1 MGELMKKIYLSLIA
15 LITSMMIS
23 VSAFAVDIIVVSHGQ
38 ANDPFWSVAKNG
50 VDKACKDMKVSCSY
64 TAPATFDM
72 VEMAKM
78 INNAVSQK
86 PKGIVITLPDAA
98 ALGKSVKNAIAAG
111 IPVISMNSGSD
122 DYMKLGI
129 SAHVGQTEFEAG
141 VGGGQ
146 KMKAAGG
153 KKALC
158 VNHEVG
164 NVALDRRC
172 AGFKKGFGGSV
183 EILGTSNDPTE
194 IQKAVSAKL
203 SGVDT
208 ILTLGAGLSGE
219 AALKALEAA
228 GKVGKVKL
236 GTFDMSPGMLK
247 AAAAGKVEFL
257 IDQQQYLQ
265 GYLPIAIFAQYMRY
279 GTMPAGVVMTGPGF
293 VTPKNANSVIKWAA
307 QGYR

>member
-1 MGELMKKIYLSLIA
+1 MRKIYLSLIA
-15 LITSMMIS
+15 LITTVMMS

-50 VDKACKDMKVSCSY
+50 VDKACKDMKISCSY

-72 VEMAKM
+72 VEMSKM

-194 IQKAVSAKL
+194 IQKAVAAKL
-203 SGVDT
+203 GGVDT

-219 AALKALEAA
+219 AALKALESA
-228 GKVGKVKL
+228 GKVGQVKL

>member
-1 MGELMKKIYLSLIA
+1 MRKIYLTILAFLSWA
-15 LITSMMIS
+15 AMS
-23 VSAFAVDIIVVSHGQ
+23 VASFAIDVIVVSHGQ

-50 VDKACKDMKVSCSY
+50 VDSACKDMKIKCKY
-64 TAPATFDM
+64 TAPGTFDM
-72 VEMAKM
+72 VEMAKL
-78 INNAVSQK
+78 IDNAVSQK

-98 ALGKSVKNAIAAG
+98 ALGKSVKAAIAAG
-111 IPVISMNSGSD
+111 IPVVSMNSGSD
-122 DYMKLGI
+122 DFAKLGI

-194 IQKAVSAKL
+194 IQKAVAAKL
-203 SGVDT
+203 GGVDT

-219 AALKALEAA
+219 AALKAIKSA
-228 GKVGKVKL
+228 GKTGNIKL

-247 AAAAGKVEFL
+247 AAAAGEVEFL

-265 GYLPIAIFAQYMRY
+265 GYLPIAIFAQYMRW

-293 VTPKNANSVIKWAA
+293 VTPQNASKVIKWAA

>member
-1 MGELMKKIYLSLIA
+1 MKKLYLTFLA
-15 LITSMMIS
+15 LFTWMAMS
-23 VSAFAVDIIVVSHGQ
+23 VASFAIDVIVVSHGQ

-50 VDKACKDMKVSCSY
+50 VDSACKDMKIKCKY
-64 TAPATFDM
+64 TAPGTFDM
-72 VEMAKM
+72 VEMAKL
-78 INNAVSQK
+78 IDNAVSQK

-98 ALGKSVKNAIAAG
+98 ALGKSVKAAIAAG
-111 IPVISMNSGSD
+111 IPVVSMNSGSD
-122 DYMKLGI
+122 DFAKLGI

-194 IQKAVSAKL
+194 IQKAVAAKL
-203 SGVDT
+203 GGVDT

-219 AALKALEAA
+219 AALKAIKSA
-228 GKVGKVKL
+228 GKTGSIKL

-247 AAAAGKVEFL
+247 AAAAGEVEFL

-265 GYLPIAIFAQYMRY
+265 GYLPIAIFAQYMRW

-293 VTPKNANSVIKWAA
+293 VTPQNASKVIKWAA

>member
-1 MGELMKKIYLSLIA
+1 MRKIYLTLVASLSWMA
-15 LITSMMIS
+15 MS
-23 VSAFAVDIIVVSHGQ
+23 VASFAIDVIVVSHGQ

-50 VDKACKDMKVSCSY
+50 VDSACKDMKIKCKY
-64 TAPATFDM
+64 TAPGTFDM
-72 VEMAKM
+72 VEMAKL
-78 INNAVSQK
+78 IDNAVSQK

-98 ALGKSVKNAIAAG
+98 ALGKSVKAAIAAG
-111 IPVISMNSGSD
+111 IPVVSMNSGSD
-122 DYMKLGI
+122 DFAKLGI

-172 AGFKKGFGGSV
+172 AGFKKGFGGPV

-194 IQKAVSAKL
+194 IQKAVAAKL
-203 SGVDT
+203 GGVDT

-219 AALKALEAA
+219 AALKAIKSA
-228 GKVGKVKL
+228 GKTGSIKL

-247 AAAAGKVEFL
+247 AAAAGEVEFL

-265 GYLPIAIFAQYMRY
+265 GYLPIAIFAQYMRW

-293 VTPKNANSVIKWAA
+293 VTPQNASKVIKWAA

>member
-1 MGELMKKIYLSLIA
+1 MRKIYLSFVALIA
-15 LITSMMIS
+15 TAIMS

-50 VDKACKDMKVSCSY
+50 VDKACKDMKISCSY

-194 IQKAVSAKL
+194 IQKAVAAKL
-203 SGVDT
+203 GGVDT
-208 ILTLGAGLSGE
+208 ILTRGAGLSGE
-219 AALKALEAA
+219 AALKALESA

-293 VTPKNANSVIKWAA
+293 VTPQNANSVIKWAA

>member
-1 MGELMKKIYLSLIA
+1 MRKIYLSILAIVCW
-15 LITSMMIS
+15 TMMS
-23 VSAFAVDIIVVSHGQ
+23 VAAFAIDVIVVSHGQ

-50 VDKACKDMKVSCSY
+50 VDSACKDMKISCKY
-64 TAPATFDM
+64 TAPGTFDM
-72 VEMAKM
+72 VEMAKL
-78 INNAVSQK
+78 IDNAVSQK

-98 ALGKSVKNAIAAG
+98 ALGKSVKAAIAAG

-122 DYMKLGI
+122 DFASLGI

-172 AGFKKGFGGSV
+172 AGFKKGFGGPV
-183 EILGTSNDPTE
+183 EILGTSNDVTE
-194 IQKAVSAKL
+194 IEKAVAAKL
-203 SGVDT
+203 GGVDT

-228 GKVGKVKL
+228 GKVGKIRL
-236 GTFDMSPGMLK
+236 GTFDMSPDMLK

-265 GYLPIAIFAQYMRY
+265 GYLPIVIFAQYIRW

-293 VTPKNANSVIKWAA
+293 VTPENASKVIKWAA

>member
-1 MGELMKKIYLSLIA
+1 MRKLYLTLLAFVSWMA
-15 LITSMMIS
+15 MS
-23 VSAFAVDIIVVSHGQ
+23 VASFAIDVIVVSHGQ
-38 ANDPFWSVAKNG
+38 ASDPFWSVAKNG
-50 VDKACKDMKVSCSY
+50 VDSACKDMKIKCKY
-64 TAPATFDM
+64 TAPGTFDM
-72 VEMAKM
+72 VEMAKL
-78 INNAVSQK
+78 IDNAVSQK

-98 ALGKSVKNAIAAG
+98 ALGKSVKAAIAAG
-111 IPVISMNSGSD
+111 IPVVSMNSGSD
-122 DYMKLGI
+122 DFAKLGI

-194 IQKAVSAKL
+194 IQKAVAAKL
-203 SGVDT
+203 GGVDT

-219 AALKALEAA
+219 AALKAIKSA
-228 GKVGKVKL
+228 GKTGSIKL

-247 AAAAGKVEFL
+247 AAAAGEVEFL

-265 GYLPIAIFAQYMRY
+265 GYLPIAIFAQYMRW

-293 VTPKNANSVIKWAA
+293 VTHKNASKVIKWAA

>member
-1 MGELMKKIYLSLIA
+1 MRKIYLTILAFLSWA
-15 LITSMMIS
+15 AMS
-23 VSAFAVDIIVVSHGQ
+23 VASFAIDVIVVSHGQ

-50 VDKACKDMKVSCSY
+50 VDSACKDMKIKCKY
-64 TAPATFDM
+64 TAPGTFDM
-72 VEMAKM
+72 VEMAKL
-78 INNAVSQK
+78 IDNAVSQK

-98 ALGKSVKNAIAAG
+98 ALGKSVKAAIAAG
-111 IPVISMNSGSD
+111 IPVVSMNSGSD
-122 DYMKLGI
+122 DFAKLGI
-129 SAHVGQTEFEAG
+129 SAHGGQTEFEAG

-194 IQKAVSAKL
+194 IQKAVAAKL
-203 SGVDT
+203 GGVDT

-219 AALKALEAA
+219 AALKALKSA
-228 GKVGKVKL
+228 GKVGSIKL
-236 GTFDMSPGMLK
+236 GTFDMSPDMLK
-247 AAAAGKVEFL
+247 AAAAGEVEFL

-265 GYLPIAIFAQYMRY
+265 GYLPIAIFAQYMRW

-293 VTPKNANSVIKWAA
+293 VTPDNASKVIKWAA

>member
-1 MGELMKKIYLSLIA
+1 MKKIYLTIVA
-15 LITSMMIS
+15 LFTWMALS
-23 VSAFAVDIIVVSHGQ
+23 VASFAIDVIVVSHGQ

-50 VDKACKDMKVSCSY
+50 VDSACKDMKIKCKY
-64 TAPATFDM
+64 TAPGTFDM
-72 VEMAKM
+72 VEMAKL
-78 INNAVSQK
+78 IDNAVSQK

-98 ALGKSVKNAIAAG
+98 ALGKSVKAAIAAG
-111 IPVISMNSGSD
+111 IPVVSMNSGSD
-122 DYMKLGI
+122 DFAKLGI

-194 IQKAVSAKL
+194 IQKAVAAKL
-203 SGVDT
+203 GGVDT

-219 AALKALEAA
+219 AALKAIKSA
-228 GKVGKVKL
+228 GKTGSIKL

-247 AAAAGKVEFL
+247 AAAAGEVEFL

-265 GYLPIAIFAQYMRY
+265 GYLPIAIFAQYMRW

-293 VTPKNANSVIKWAA
+293 VTPQNASKVIKWAA

>member
-1 MGELMKKIYLSLIA
+1 MRKIYLTILAFLSWTA
-15 LITSMMIS
+15 MS
-23 VSAFAVDIIVVSHGQ
+23 VASFAIDVIVVSHGQ

-50 VDKACKDMKVSCSY
+50 VDSACKDMKIKCKY
-64 TAPATFDM
+64 TAPGTFDM
-72 VEMAKM
+72 VEMAKL
-78 INNAVSQK
+78 IDNAVSQK

-98 ALGKSVKNAIAAG
+98 ALGKSVKAAIAAG
-111 IPVISMNSGSD
+111 IPVVSMNSGSD
-122 DYMKLGI
+122 DFAKLGI

-172 AGFKKGFGGSV
+172 AGFKKGFGGPV

-194 IQKAVSAKL
+194 IQKAVAAKL
-203 SGVDT
+203 GGVDT

-219 AALKALEAA
+219 AALKAIKSA
-228 GKVGKVKL
+228 GKTGSIKL

-247 AAAAGKVEFL
+247 AAAAGEVEFL

-265 GYLPIAIFAQYMRY
+265 GYLPIAIFAQYMRW

-293 VTPKNANSVIKWAA
+293 VTPQNASKVIKWAA

>member
-1 MGELMKKIYLSLIA
+1 MKKLYLTFLA
-15 LITSMMIS
+15 LFTWMVMS
-23 VSAFAVDIIVVSHGQ
+23 VASFAIDVIVVSHGQ

-50 VDKACKDMKVSCSY
+50 VDSACKDMKIKCKYV
-64 TAPATFDM
+64 APGTFDM
-72 VEMAKM
+72 VEMAKL
-78 INNAVSQK
+78 IDNAVSQK

-98 ALGKSVKNAIAAG
+98 ALGKSVKAAIAAG
-111 IPVISMNSGSD
+111 IPVVSMNSGSD
-122 DYMKLGI
+122 DFAKLGI

-194 IQKAVSAKL
+194 IQKAVAAKL
-203 SGVDT
+203 GGVDT

-219 AALKALEAA
+219 AALKAIKSA
-228 GKVGKVKL
+228 GKTGNIKL

-247 AAAAGKVEFL
+247 AAAAGEVEFL

-265 GYLPIAIFAQYMRY
+265 GYLPIVIFAQYMRW

-293 VTPKNANSVIKWAA
+293 VTPKNASKVIKWAA

>member
-1 MGELMKKIYLSLIA
+1 MRKIYITILAFLSWA
-15 LITSMMIS
+15 AMS
-23 VSAFAVDIIVVSHGQ
+23 VASFAIDVIVVSHGQ

-50 VDKACKDMKVSCSY
+50 VDSACKDMKIKCKY
-64 TAPATFDM
+64 TAPGTFDM
-72 VEMAKM
+72 VEMAKL
-78 INNAVSQK
+78 IDNAVSQK

-98 ALGKSVKNAIAAG
+98 ALGKSVKAAIAAG
-111 IPVISMNSGSD
+111 IPVVSMNSGSD
-122 DYMKLGI
+122 DFAKLGI

-194 IQKAVSAKL
+194 IQKAVAAKL
-203 SGVDT
+203 GGVDT

-219 AALKALEAA
+219 AALKALKSA
-228 GKVGKVKL
+228 GKVGSIKL
-236 GTFDMSPGMLK
+236 GTFDMSPDMLK
-247 AAAAGKVEFL
+247 AAAAGEVEFL

-265 GYLPIAIFAQYMRY
+265 GYLPIAIFAQYMRW

-293 VTPKNANSVIKWAA
+293 VTPDNASKVIKWAA

>member
-1 MGELMKKIYLSLIA
+1 MRKIYIA
-15 LITSMMIS
+15 LLAFVTSMMIS
-23 VSAFAVDIIVVSHGQ
+23 VAAFAVDIIVVSHGQ

-50 VDKACKDMKVSCSY
+50 VDSACKDMNITCRY
-64 TAPATFDM
+64 TAPGTFDM
-72 VEMAKM
+72 VEMAKL
-78 INNAVSQK
+78 IDNAVAQN

-98 ALGKSVKNAIAAG
+98 ALGKSVKAAIAAG

-122 DYMKLGI
+122 DYASLGI
-129 SAHVGQTEFEAG
+129 SVHVGQTEFEAG

-172 AGFKKGFGGSV
+172 AGFKKGFGGTV
-183 EILGTSNDPTE
+183 DILGTSNDVTE
-194 IQKAVSAKL
+194 IQKAVAAKL
-203 SGVDT
+203 GGGYDT

-219 AALKALEAA
+219 AALKALEET

-236 GTFDMSPGMLK
+236 GTFDMSPDMLK

-265 GYLPIAIFAQYMRY
+265 GYLPIVIFAQYIKW
-279 GTMPAGVVMTGPGF
+279 GTMPSGVVMTGPGF
-293 VTPKNANSVIKWAA
+293 VTPKNASNVIKWAA

>member
-1 MGELMKKIYLSLIA
+1 MRKLYLTLLAFLSWMAMSVASLAID
-15 LITSMMIS
+15 
-23 VSAFAVDIIVVSHGQ
+23 VIVVSHGQ

-50 VDKACKDMKVSCSY
+50 VDSACKDMKIKCKY
-64 TAPATFDM
+64 TAPGTFDM
-72 VEMAKM
+72 VEMAKL
-78 INNAVSQK
+78 IDNAVSQK

-98 ALGKSVKNAIAAG
+98 ALGKSVKAAIAAG
-111 IPVISMNSGSD
+111 IPVVSMNSGSD
-122 DYMKLGI
+122 DFAKLCI

-141 VGGGQ
+141 VGGGL

-194 IQKAVSAKL
+194 IQKAVAAKL
-203 SGVDT
+203 GGVDT

-219 AALKALEAA
+219 AALKALKSA
-228 GKVGKVKL
+228 GKVGSIKL

-247 AAAAGKVEFL
+247 AAAAGEVEFL

-265 GYLPIAIFAQYMRY
+265 GYLPIAIFAQYMRW

-293 VTPKNANSVIKWAA
+293 VTPDNASKVIKWAA

>member
-1 MGELMKKIYLSLIA
+1 MKKIYLTIA
-15 LITSMMIS
+15 ALLTWAMTS
-23 VSAFAVDIIVVSHGQ
+23 VAALAVDIIVVSHGQ

-50 VDKACKDMKVSCSY
+50 VDKACKDMKVSCKY

-72 VEMAKM
+72 VEMAKL
-78 INNAVSQK
+78 IDNAVSQK

-98 ALGKSVKNAIAAG
+98 ALGKSVKAAISAG

-183 EILGTSNDPTE
+183 QILGTSNDPTE
-194 IQKAVSAKL
+194 IQKAVAAKL
-203 SGVDT
+203 SGIDT

-219 AALKALEAA
+219 AALKALESA
-228 GKVGKVKL
+228 GKVGSVKL

>member
-1 MGELMKKIYLSLIA
+1 MRKIYLTLVAFLSWMA
-15 LITSMMIS
+15 MS
-23 VSAFAVDIIVVSHGQ
+23 VASFAIDVIVVSHGQ

-50 VDKACKDMKVSCSY
+50 VDSACKDMKIKCKY
-64 TAPATFDM
+64 TAPGTFDM
-72 VEMAKM
+72 VEMAKL
-78 INNAVSQK
+78 IDNAVSQK

-98 ALGKSVKNAIAAG
+98 ALGKSVKAAIAAG
-111 IPVISMNSGSD
+111 IPVVSMNSGSD
-122 DYMKLGI
+122 DFAKLGI

-194 IQKAVSAKL
+194 IQKAVAAKL
-203 SGVDT
+203 GGVDT

-219 AALKALEAA
+219 AALKAIKSA
-228 GKVGKVKL
+228 GKTGSIKL

-247 AAAAGKVEFL
+247 AAAAGEVEFL
-257 IDQQQYLQ
+257 IDQQQHLQ
-265 GYLPIAIFAQYMRY
+265 GYLPIAIFAQYMRW

-293 VTPKNANSVIKWAA
+293 VTPQNASKVIKWAA

>member
-1 MGELMKKIYLSLIA
+1 MRKIYLIVVAFLSWMMMSVASLAID
-15 LITSMMIS
+15 
-23 VSAFAVDIIVVSHGQ
+23 VIVVSHGQ

-50 VDKACKDMKVSCSY
+50 VDSACKDMKIKCKY
-64 TAPATFDM
+64 TAPGTFDM
-72 VEMAKM
+72 VEMAKL
-78 INNAVSQK
+78 IDNAVSQK

-98 ALGKSVKNAIAAG
+98 ALGKSVKAAIAAG
-111 IPVISMNSGSD
+111 IPVVSMNSGSD
-122 DYMKLGI
+122 DFAKLGI

-172 AGFKKGFGGSV
+172 AGFKKGFGGPV

-194 IQKAVSAKL
+194 IQKAVAAKL
-203 SGVDT
+203 GGVDT

-219 AALKALEAA
+219 AALKAIKSA
-228 GKVGKVKL
+228 GKTGNIKL

-247 AAAAGKVEFL
+247 AAAAGEVEFL

-265 GYLPIAIFAQYMRY
+265 GYLPIAIFAQYMRW

-293 VTPKNANSVIKWAA
+293 VTPQNASKVIKWAA

>member
-1 MGELMKKIYLSLIA
+1 MKKIYLAMIA
-15 LITSMMIS
+15 IITSAMMS
-23 VSAFAVDIIVVSHGQ
+23 VSAYAVDIIVVSHGQ

-50 VDKACKDMKVSCSY
+50 VDKACKDMKISCSY

-183 EILGTSNDPTE
+183 QILGTSNDPTE
-194 IQKAVSAKL
+194 IQKAVAAKL

-219 AALKALEAA
+219 AALKALESA
-228 GKVGKVKL
+228 GKVGQVKL

>member
-1 MGELMKKIYLSLIA
+1 MRKIYLTVLAFLSWA
-15 LITSMMIS
+15 AMS
-23 VSAFAVDIIVVSHGQ
+23 VASFAIDVIVVSHGQ

-50 VDKACKDMKVSCSY
+50 VDSACKDMKIKCKY
-64 TAPATFDM
+64 TAPGTFDM
-72 VEMAKM
+72 VEMAKL
-78 INNAVSQK
+78 IDNAVSQK

-98 ALGKSVKNAIAAG
+98 ALGKSVKAAIAAG
-111 IPVISMNSGSD
+111 IPVVSMNSGSD
-122 DYMKLGI
+122 DFAKLGI

-194 IQKAVSAKL
+194 IQKAVAAKL
-203 SGVDT
+203 GGVDT

-219 AALKALEAA
+219 AALKALKSA
-228 GKVGKVKL
+228 GKVGSIKL
-236 GTFDMSPGMLK
+236 GTFDMSPDMLK
-247 AAAAGKVEFL
+247 AAAAGEVEFL

-265 GYLPIAIFAQYMRY
+265 GYLPIAIFAQYMRW

-293 VTPKNANSVIKWAA
+293 VTPDNASKVIKWAA

>member
-1 MGELMKKIYLSLIA
+1 MRKIYLTLVAFLSWMA
-15 LITSMMIS
+15 MS
-23 VSAFAVDIIVVSHGQ
+23 VASFAIDVIVVSHGQ

-50 VDKACKDMKVSCSY
+50 VDSACKDMKIKCKY
-64 TAPATFDM
+64 TAPGTFDM
-72 VEMAKM
+72 VEMAKL
-78 INNAVSQK
+78 IDNAVSQK

-98 ALGKSVKNAIAAG
+98 ALGKSVKAAIAAG
-111 IPVISMNSGSD
+111 IPVVSMNSGSD
-122 DYMKLGI
+122 DFAKLGI

-172 AGFKKGFGGSV
+172 AGFKKGFGGPV
-183 EILGTSNDPTE
+183 EILGTSNDTTE
-194 IQKAVSAKL
+194 IQKAVAAKL
-203 SGVDT
+203 GGVDT

-219 AALKALEAA
+219 AALKAIKSA
-228 GKVGKVKL
+228 GKTGSIKL

-247 AAAAGKVEFL
+247 AAAAGEVEFL

-265 GYLPIAIFAQYMRY
+265 GYLPIAIFAQYMRW

-293 VTPKNANSVIKWAA
+293 VTPQNASKVIKWAA

>member
-1 MGELMKKIYLSLIA
+1 MRKIYLTFLA
-15 LITSMMIS
+15 LFTWMAMS
-23 VSAFAVDIIVVSHGQ
+23 VASFAIDVIVVSHGQ

-50 VDKACKDMKVSCSY
+50 VDSACKDMKIKCKY
-64 TAPATFDM
+64 TAPGTFDM
-72 VEMAKM
+72 VEMAKL
-78 INNAVSQK
+78 IDNAVSQK

-98 ALGKSVKNAIAAG
+98 ALGKSVKAAIAAG
-111 IPVISMNSGSD
+111 IPVVSMNSGSD
-122 DYMKLGI
+122 DFAKLGI

-194 IQKAVSAKL
+194 IQKAVAAKL
-203 SGVDT
+203 GGVDT

-219 AALKALEAA
+219 AALKAIKSA
-228 GKVGKVKL
+228 GKTGSIKL

-247 AAAAGKVEFL
+247 AAAAGEVEFL

-265 GYLPIAIFAQYMRY
+265 GYLPIAIFAQYMRW

-293 VTPKNANSVIKWAA
+293 VTPQNASKVIKWAA

>member
-1 MGELMKKIYLSLIA
+1 MRKIYLTVLAFLSWA
-15 LITSMMIS
+15 AMS
-23 VSAFAVDIIVVSHGQ
+23 VASFAIDVIVVSHGQ

-50 VDKACKDMKVSCSY
+50 VDSACKDMKIKCKY
-64 TAPATFDM
+64 TAPGTFDM
-72 VEMAKM
+72 VEMAKL
-78 INNAVSQK
+78 IDNAVSQK

-98 ALGKSVKNAIAAG
+98 AVGKSVKAAIAAG
-111 IPVISMNSGSD
+111 IPVVSMNSGSD
-122 DYMKLGI
+122 DFAKLGI

-194 IQKAVSAKL
+194 IQKAVAAKL
-203 SGVDT
+203 GGVDT

-219 AALKALEAA
+219 AALKALKSA
-228 GKVGKVKL
+228 GKVGSIKL
-236 GTFDMSPGMLK
+236 GTFDMSPDMLK
-247 AAAAGKVEFL
+247 AAAAGEVEFL

-265 GYLPIAIFAQYMRY
+265 GYLPIAIFAQYMRW

-293 VTPKNANSVIKWAA
+293 VTPDNASKVIKWAA

>member
-1 MGELMKKIYLSLIA
+1 MLPLYKA
-15 LITSMMIS
+15 AIS
-23 VSAFAVDIIVVSHGQ
+23 
-38 ANDPFWSVAKNG
+38 
-50 VDKACKDMKVSCSY
+50 
-64 TAPATFDM
+64 
-72 VEMAKM
+72 
-78 INNAVSQK
+78 
-86 PKGIVITLPDAA
+86 
-98 ALGKSVKNAIAAG
+98 AG

-146 KMKAAGG
+146 
-153 KKALC
+153 LC

-194 IQKAVSAKL
+194 IQKAVAAKL
-203 SGVDT
+203 GGGYDT
-208 ILTLGAGLSGE
+208 ILTLGAGLAGE
-219 AALKALEAA
+219 AALKALESA
-228 GKVGKVKL
+228 GKVGSVKL
-236 GTFDMSPGMLK
+236 GTFDMSGMLK

-265 GYLPIAIFAQYMRY
+265 GYLPISIFAQYMRY

-293 VTPKNANSVIKWAA
+293 VTPQNAKSVIKWAA

>member
-1 MGELMKKIYLSLIA
+1 MRKIYLTLVAFLSWMA
-15 LITSMMIS
+15 MS
-23 VSAFAVDIIVVSHGQ
+23 VASFAIDVIVVSHGQ

-50 VDKACKDMKVSCSY
+50 VDSACKDMKIKCKY
-64 TAPATFDM
+64 TAPGTFDM
-72 VEMAKM
+72 VEMAKL
-78 INNAVSQK
+78 IDNAVSQK

-98 ALGKSVKNAIAAG
+98 ALGKSVKAAIAAG
-111 IPVISMNSGSD
+111 IPVVSMNSGSD
-122 DYMKLGI
+122 DFAKLGI

-172 AGFKKGFGGSV
+172 AGFKKGFGGPV

-194 IQKAVSAKL
+194 IQKAVAAKL
-203 SGVDT
+203 GGVDT

-219 AALKALEAA
+219 AALKAIKSA
-228 GKVGKVKL
+228 GKTGSIKL
-236 GTFDMSPGMLK
+236 GTFDMSPNMLK

-265 GYLPIAIFAQYMRY
+265 GYLPIAIFGQYMRW

-293 VTPKNANSVIKWAA
+293 VTPDNASKVIKWAA

>member
-1 MGELMKKIYLSLIA
+1 MRKIYLTLVAFLSWMA
-15 LITSMMIS
+15 MS
-23 VSAFAVDIIVVSHGQ
+23 VASFAIDVIVVSHGQ

-50 VDKACKDMKVSCSY
+50 VDSACKDMKIKCKY
-64 TAPATFDM
+64 TAPGTFDM
-72 VEMAKM
+72 VEMAKL
-78 INNAVSQK
+78 IDNAVSQK

-98 ALGKSVKNAIAAG
+98 ALGKSVKAAIAAG
-111 IPVISMNSGSD
+111 IPVVSMNSGSD
-122 DYMKLGI
+122 DFAKLGI

-194 IQKAVSAKL
+194 IQKAVAAKL
-203 SGVDT
+203 GGVDT

-219 AALKALEAA
+219 AALKALKSA
-228 GKVGKVKL
+228 GKVGSIKL
-236 GTFDMSPGMLK
+236 GTFDMSPDMLK
-247 AAAAGKVEFL
+247 AAAAGEVEFL

-265 GYLPIAIFAQYMRY
+265 GYLPIAIFAQYMRW

-293 VTPKNANSVIKWAA
+293 VTPQNASKVIKWAA

>member
-1 MGELMKKIYLSLIA
+1 MRKIYLTLVAFLSWMA
-15 LITSMMIS
+15 MS
-23 VSAFAVDIIVVSHGQ
+23 VASFAIDVIVVSHGQ

-50 VDKACKDMKVSCSY
+50 VDSACKDMKIKCKY
-64 TAPATFDM
+64 TAPGTFDM
-72 VEMAKM
+72 VEMAKL
-78 INNAVSQK
+78 IDNAVSQK

-98 ALGKSVKNAIAAG
+98 ALGKSVKAAIAAG
-111 IPVISMNSGSD
+111 IPVVSMNSGSD
-122 DYMKLGI
+122 DFAKLGI

-194 IQKAVSAKL
+194 IQKAVAAKL

-219 AALKALEAA
+219 AALKAINSA
-228 GKVGKVKL
+228 GNSGRIKL

-247 AAAAGKVEFL
+247 AAAAGEVEFL

-265 GYLPIAIFAQYMRY
+265 GYLPIAIFAQYMRW

-293 VTPKNANSVIKWAA
+293 VTPKNASKVIKWAA